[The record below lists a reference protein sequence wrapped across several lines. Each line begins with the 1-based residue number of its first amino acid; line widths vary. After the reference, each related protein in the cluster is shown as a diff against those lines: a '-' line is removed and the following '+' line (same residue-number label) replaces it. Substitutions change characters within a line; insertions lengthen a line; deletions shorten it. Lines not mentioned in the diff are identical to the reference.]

1 MPHRSR
7 RRRAMRAGVAFAVVL
22 ALGFAADA
30 LVLVSTRARAQGAS
44 APTTPELPRRSVFA
58 GSLSRAARPGGSDAW
73 AMAMVGITLVLAVC
87 GGIIAAMNKLRPQRA
102 GAGMQVVGRVGL
114 SPKHAVYM
122 LRVGR
127 RTLLVG
133 VGPQGAP
140 SLISELEELAEIET
154 DAPQGEP
161 K

>member
-73 AMAMVGITLVLAVC
+73 AMAMVGITL
-87 GGIIAAMNKLRPQRA
+87 NKLRPQRA